1 MKKGLL
7 IVYTG
12 NGKGKTTA
20 ALGVALRAVGH
31 NMRVCMVQ
39 FIKGKWKSGELN
51 AVKDFKG
58 LFDIAVKGKG
68 FLFDSKDMEK
78 DRQTAIEA
86 WEYAKR
92 VISSSEYDVVILDEL
107 TYLLEYGMIEEK
119 DAVEFLGQKPEG
131 VHVIVTGRNAPNSLI
146 DIADLVTEMRVVK
159 HPLQNGIEAQ
169 RGIDY

>member
-12 NGKGKTTA
+12 KGKGKTTA
-20 ALGVALRAVGH
+20 ALGVTLRAVGH
-31 NMRVCMVQ
+31 GMRVCMIQ

-58 LFDIAVKGKG
+58 RFDINVMGKG
-68 FLFDSKDMEK
+68 FLFDSEDIEE
-78 DRQTAIEA
+78 DRSAARDA

-92 VISSSEYDVVILDEL
+92 VISSSEYEVVILDEF
-107 TYLLEYGMIEEK
+107 TYLMEYGMIEEK
-119 DAVEFLGQKPEG
+119 DAIEFLRQRPKR
-131 VHVIVTGRNAPNSLI
+131 VHIIVTGRNASKSLI
-146 DIADLVTEMRVVK
+146 DIADLVTEMKVVK
-159 HPLQNGIEAQ
+159 HPLHRGVKAQ